1 MPTFPQVLTER
12 LNTALDQAG
21 VECPDGFQAAIS
33 PTNDPKFGDYQSNAA
48 MILGKR
54 AKTNP
59 RELAQKI
66 IDAFDI
72 EDLTETPQIA
82 GPGFINFRLQ
92 TSLLNTRLR
101 ELLDDP
107 EHSGVAPASH
117 PENIVIDFS
126 APNVAK
132 PMHVGHVRSTIIGD
146 CLSRVAR
153 FLGHHVITDN
163 HIGDWGKQFGMILYG
178 WKNHLDQAAFDQD
191 PIPALVSLYKKINAL
206 AKEDDAVNQA
216 CKEELVKLQ
225 AGDPENLAIWKQT
238 VDLSHKG
245 LNKIYERL
253 DVSFDEWLGESAY
266 NERLPSLTEELIE
279 KLIARESDGAICAF
293 FPDNENLADKA
304 PCIVR
309 KTDGSFG
316 YAATDIA
323 TIEHRINEFEADEIW
338 YVVGAPQQLHFDQ
351 VFNVA
356 RQQGIKA
363 QLVFIPFGSILG
375 SDRKM
380 LRTREGDPPQ
390 LSDLLDEAVQRA
402 RAIIEEK
409 NPSLPDDEK
418 AAVAEM
424 IGIGAVK
431 YAELSQHR
439 LTDYVFSWDKM
450 LALQGNTA
458 PYLQYSCV
466 RINSIF
472 RKLGDVPPDFG
483 THATLVEPAE
493 RTLAL
498 KLLRFAEVVPAL
510 LNDHSPNHLCN
521 YLYEL
526 ARDFHAFFEHC
537 HVLTSEGD
545 TRATRLLLCEL
556 SSRTLTQ
563 GLNLLGIQVPNRM

>member
-1 MPTFPQVLTER
+1 MPTFPNKITQRLTD
-12 LNTALDQAG
+12 ALVKIG
-21 VECPDGFQAAIS
+21 IELPDKFSPAVS
-33 PTNDPKFGDYQSNAA
+33 PTNDPKFGDYQTNVA
-48 MILGKR
+48 MVLGKR
-54 AKTNP
+54 TKTNP
-59 RELAQKI
+59 RDLAQHI
-66 IDAFDI
+66 IDAFDQD
-72 EDLTETPQIA
+72 DLTNPPEIA
-82 GPGFINFRLQ
+82 GPGFINFRIRTSILQ
-92 TSLLNTRLR
+92 LHLHDLLK
-101 ELLDDP
+101 DP
-107 EHSGVAPASH
+107 DRCGVTPAPS
-117 PENIVIDFS
+117 PERIVIDFS

-132 PMHVGHVRSTIIGD
+132 PMHVGHIRSTIIGD
-146 CLSRVAR
+146 SLARIAR
-153 FLGHHVITDN
+153 FLDHRVITDN

-178 WKNHLDQAAFDQD
+178 WKNHLDKSTFENE
-191 PIPALVSLYKKINAL
+191 PIGALVALYKKVNAL
-206 AKEDDAVNQA
+206 AKEDETVNAA
-216 CKEELVKLQ
+216 CKDELVKLQ
-225 AGDPENLAIWKQT
+225 AGDPENLAIWKKT

-245 LNKIYERL
+245 LNTIYTRL

-293 FPDNENLADKA
+293 FPDDETLADKA

-323 TIEHRINEFEADEIW
+323 TIEHRINEFKADEIW
-338 YVVGAPQQLHFDQ
+338 YVVGAPQSLHFDQ
-351 VFNVA
+351 IFNVA
-356 RQQGIKA
+356 RQMGITA
-363 QLVFIPFGSILG
+363 ELVFIPFGSILG
-375 SDRKM
+375 TDRKM

-390 LSDLLDEAVQRA
+390 LDDLLTEAVTRA

-409 NPSLPDDEK
+409 NPDLPEEEK
-418 AAVAEM
+418 DSVAEM

-466 RINSIF
+466 RVNSIF
-472 RKLGDVPPDFG
+472 RKLGDTTPDFG
-483 THATLVEPAE
+483 NQAILDAPAE

-498 KLLRFAEVVPAL
+498 KLSRFAEVVPAL
-510 LNDHSPNHLCN
+510 LKDHSPNHLCN

-526 ARDFHAFFEHC
+526 ARDFHAFFENC
-537 HVLTSEGD
+537 HVLTSEGH

-556 SSRTLTQ
+556 TSRTLTK
-563 GLNLLGIQVPNRM
+563 GLHLLGIQVPNRM

>member
-1 MPTFPQVLTER
+1 MSTFPAQITER
-12 LNTALDQAG
+12 LKDALTKTG
-21 VECPDGFQAAIS
+21 VELPDDFSPAVT
-33 PTNDPKFGDYQSNAA
+33 PTNDPKFGDYQTNAA

-59 RELAQKI
+59 RELAQNI
-66 IDAFDI
+66 INHFDAA
-72 EDLTETPQIA
+72 DLTEPPEIA
-82 GPGFINFRLQ
+82 GPGFINFRLL
-92 TSLLNTRLR
+92 TDSLNTNIHALLN
-101 ELLDDP
+101 DP
-107 EHSGVAPASH
+107 DKCGVTPPNS

-132 PMHVGHVRSTIIGD
+132 PMHVGHIRSTIIGD
-146 CLSRVAR
+146 SLARIAR

-178 WKNHLDQAAFDQD
+178 WKHHLDKSAFDED
-191 PIPALVSLYKKINAL
+191 PIGALVALYKKVNAL
-206 AKEDDAVNQA
+206 AKEDEAVNAA
-216 CKEELVKLQ
+216 CKDELVKLQ
-225 AGDPENLAIWKQT
+225 AGDPENLAIWKET

-245 LNKIYERL
+245 LNKIYDRL

-293 FPDNENLADKA
+293 FPDDDSLADKA

-323 TIEHRINEFEADEIW
+323 TIEHRINEFKADEIW
-338 YVVGAPQQLHFDQ
+338 YVVGAPQSLHFDQ
-351 VFNVA
+351 IFNVA
-356 RQQGIKA
+356 RQMGITA
-363 QLVFIPFGSILG
+363 ELVFIPFGSILG

-390 LSDLLDEAVQRA
+390 LDDLLTEAVTRA
-402 RAIIEEK
+402 RDIIEEK
-409 NPSLPDDEK
+409 NPDLPNDEK
-418 AAVAEM
+418 ASVAEM

-466 RINSIF
+466 RVNSIF
-472 RKLGDVPPDFG
+472 RKLGDAKPDFG
-483 THATLVEPAE
+483 THAVIEDPAE

-526 ARDFHAFFEHC
+526 ARDFHAFFENC

-556 SSRTLTQ
+556 TSRTLTK
-563 GLNLLGIQVPNRM
+563 GLHLLGIQVPNRM